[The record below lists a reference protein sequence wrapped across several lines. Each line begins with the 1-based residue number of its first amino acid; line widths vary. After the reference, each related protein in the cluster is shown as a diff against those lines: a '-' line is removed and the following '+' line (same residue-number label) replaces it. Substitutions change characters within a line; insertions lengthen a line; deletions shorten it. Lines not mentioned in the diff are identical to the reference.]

1 METFRIGPIMGI
13 FLPELTN
20 FVTFRGWKTKAL
32 RSKKIKVIL
41 KKIMSERFCVF
52 FKGSF

>member
-1 METFRIGPIMGI
+1 MEI

-20 FVTFRGWKTKAL
+20 FVTFRGWETKAL

-41 KKIMSERFCVF
+41 
-52 FKGSF
+52 